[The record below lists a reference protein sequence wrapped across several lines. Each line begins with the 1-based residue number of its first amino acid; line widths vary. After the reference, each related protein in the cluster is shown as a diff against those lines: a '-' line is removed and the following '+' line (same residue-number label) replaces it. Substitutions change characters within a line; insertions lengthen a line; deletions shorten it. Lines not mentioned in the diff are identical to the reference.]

1 MRMDIG
7 NMNRR
12 RTTHFLIGSFA
23 LLLCIS
29 AAAFFCLGYYVSK
42 ISKEAIDGVGDLYM
56 TGINEQI
63 SSHFHTL
70 MNLKLEQA
78 ETVTRVVL
86 SEPGNKEDLYHEL
99 IYRVTARNFDYLAL
113 CSEEGDLQ
121 MLYGN
126 QIRLAD
132 PEPFYRSLRDGENKV
147 AVGRD
152 EFDKELVLFGIG
164 AEYPME
170 NEEQSM
176 ALVVGLPITYISEML
191 ATEGED
197 TLMYSHII
205 RKDGSFVTSN
215 MQGYD
220 DYFSSL
226 YERYKGEK
234 DKIDNYIKELSMA
247 MEKKEDYTVVMDFGG
262 GRQQMYCTSLPY
274 SEWHLVTILPF
285 GQLNET
291 VEDLNWNRTVSTVLV
306 FVLVVVVLLCIFY
319 YYYKMSCQQLKE
331 VEMARQE
338 ALQAT
343 KAKSEF
349 LSNMS
354 HDIRTPMNAIVGM
367 TAIATA
373 HIDNQEQVH
382 NCLKKIA
389 LSGKHLLGLI
399 NDVLDM
405 SKIES
410 GKMTLTLER
419 ISLQEVFDGI
429 VSIVQTQIKGKG
441 QNLNVHITD
450 IEAEDVYCDG
460 VRLNQVLLNLLS
472 NAVKYTQEGGTIQ
485 LSLYQEEAPQEK
497 GSDYVRT
504 HVLVKDNGIGMT
516 KEFLTHIFD
525 SYSRADSKRVQ
536 KTEGAGLGMAIT
548 KYIVDAMGGELLVE
562 SEPQKGTEF
571 HLILD
576 LQKADIMEVDMVL
589 PAWKMLVVDDDE
601 TLCRTAVDALESIGI
616 QADWTLSG
624 QKAIELVTKHHKMR
638 DDYQI
643 VMLDWK
649 LADMNGLTVARQIR
663 KIMEVD
669 MPIILISAY
678 DWSEFEAEAKEAG
691 ITGFISKPLFKSTLF
706 YGLKR
711 YMGIEEEEN
720 AEADMDLAGRHV
732 LVAEDNDL
740 NWEILNELLTDFGME
755 LDWAENGKIC
765 LEKFQESEP
774 GYYDVILMDVRM
786 PIMNGYESTMAIR
799 SLNRSDAKEIP
810 IIAMTADA
818 FAEDI
823 KRCLDS
829 GMNAHT
835 AKPINLD
842 EVFSLLNRFIK

>member
-1 MRMDIG
+1 MDIG

-29 AAAFFCLGYYVSK
+29 AAAVFCLGYYVSK

>member
-1 MRMDIG
+1 MDIANKKG
-7 NMNRR
+7 S

-29 AAAFFCLGYYVSK
+29 AVAFLCLGYYVSK

-63 SSHFHTL
+63 SSHFQTL

-78 ETVTRVVL
+78 ETVTKVVL
-86 SEPGNKEDLYHEL
+86 SESQNKEDLYQEL
-99 IYRVTARNFDYLAL
+99 IYRVSVRNFDYLAL
-113 CSEEGDLQ
+113 CSEEGELQ
-121 MLYGN
+121 MLYGD
-126 QIRLAD
+126 QIRLVD
-132 PEPFYRSLRDGENKV
+132 PEPFYHSLRNGENKV

-152 EFDKELVLFGIG
+152 ESNKELVLFGIS

-170 NEEQSM
+170 NDESSM
-176 ALVVGLPITYISEML
+176 ALVVALPIEYISEML

-226 YERYKGEK
+226 YERYKDEK
-234 DKIDNYIKELSMA
+234 DKIDKYIKELSTA
-247 MEKKEDYTVVMDFGG
+247 MERKEDYTVVTDFDGS
-262 GRQQMYCTSLPY
+262 RQQIYCSSLPY

-285 GQLNET
+285 GPLNEA
-291 VEDLNWNRTVSTVLV
+291 VENLNWNRTMSTVLV
-306 FVLVVVVLLCIFY
+306 FMLIVTVLLCIFY
-319 YYYKMSCQQLKE
+319 SYYKMSCQQLKE
-331 VEMARQE
+331 VEKARQE

-373 HIDNQEQVH
+373 HIEDQDQVH

-410 GKMTLTLER
+410 GKMTLTSER

-450 IEAEDVYCDG
+450 IETEDVYCDG

-497 GSDYVRT
+497 GSDYIRT

-516 KEFLTHIFD
+516 KEFLEHIFD

-548 KYIVDAMGGELLVE
+548 KYIVDAMNGELLVV

-576 LQKADIMEVDMVL
+576 LEKADIEEVDMVL
-589 PAWKMLVVDDDE
+589 PPWKMLVVDDDE

-624 QKAIELVTKHHKMR
+624 EKAVEMVMKHHKMH

-649 LADMNGLTVARQIR
+649 LPDMNGLAVARQIR
-663 KIMEVD
+663 KIMDVD

-711 YMGIEEEEN
+711 YMGIEEEED
-720 AEADMDLAGRHV
+720 AEADMDLAGRRV

-829 GMNAHT
+829 GMDAHT

-842 EVFSLLNRFIK
+842 EVFSLLKKYLK

>member
-1 MRMDIG
+1 MDIG

-643 VMLDWK
+643 VMLGWK

>member
-1 MRMDIG
+1 MDIG

-126 QIRLAD
+126 QIRLSD

>member
-1 MRMDIG
+1 MK
-7 NMNRR
+7 NH
-12 RTTHFLIGSFA
+12 RTPRFLKIS
-23 LLLCIS
+23 LICVVLLCVIVFS
-29 AAAFFCLGYYVSK
+29 SLALFMERQSSET
-42 ISKEAIDGVGDLYM
+42 INQVGGLYM
-56 TGINEQI
+56 ESMCEQI
-63 SSHFHTL
+63 SRYFETTIEMRLNQVSMLTEETWSEDA
-70 MNLKLEQA
+70 EQLQQVRQRMESNA
-78 ETVTRVVL
+78 RDCDFTHLALLSEDGQFEMFYGEPLRIADPVSYLSSLNAGERKAALGYDSTGSSVVL
-86 SEPGNKEDLYHEL
+86 LGVPCEYLMTDGQEC
-99 IYRVTARNFDYLAL
+99 TAMVAGIPVSYINEAL
-113 CSEEGDLQ
+113 
-121 MLYGN
+121 
-126 QIRLAD
+126 
-132 PEPFYRSLRDGENKV
+132 SLNVSD
-147 AVGRD
+147 D
-152 EFDKELVLFGIG
+152 E
-164 AEYPME
+164 A
-170 NEEQSM
+170 
-176 ALVVGLPITYISEML
+176 
-191 ATEGED
+191 
-197 TLMYSHII
+197 YSFII
-205 RKDGSFVTSN
+205 RKDGSFVLCTDDVVRGN
-215 MQGYD
+215 YFDRALDLYD
-220 DYFSSL
+220 DVEKKPPKMYVEEL
-226 YERYKGEK
+226 KQAMGEET
-234 DKIDNYIKELSMA
+234 DYSTSLSMNGVRRH
-247 MEKKEDYTVVMDFGG
+247 MF
-262 GRQQMYCTSLPY
+262 CTKLSY
-274 SEWHLVTILPF
+274 SEWYLLTFLPYGDLDRTIDSLGQKWIRAAFVSCTVILLVL
-285 GQLNET
+285 
-291 VEDLNWNRTVSTVLV
+291 
-306 FVLVVVVLLCIFY
+306 LVVFAVYLY
-319 YYYKMSCQQLKE
+319 MTWRQLRDLDY
-331 VEMARQE
+331 ARQE
-338 ALQAT
+338 AERAN

>member
-1 MRMDIG
+1 MDIG
-7 NMNRR
+7 NMNRSR
-12 RTTHFLIGSFA
+12 ATRFLIGSFT

-63 SSHFHTL
+63 SSHFQTL

-126 QIRLAD
+126 QIQLAD
-132 PEPFYRSLRDGENKV
+132 PEPFYHSLRDGENKV

-152 EFDKELVLFGIG
+152 EFDKELVLFGIS
-164 AEYPME
+164 AEYPMQ

-176 ALVVGLPITYISEML
+176 ALVVGLPVTYISEML

-215 MQGYD
+215 MQGYA

-234 DKIDNYIKELSMA
+234 DKIDNYIKELSTA
-247 MEKKEDYTVVMDFGG
+247 MEQKEDYTVVMDFGG

-306 FVLVVVVLLCIFY
+306 FVLIVAVLLCIFY

-450 IEAEDVYCDG
+450 IETEDVYCDG

-497 GSDYVRT
+497 GSNYIRT

-576 LQKADIMEVDMVL
+576 LEKADVMEVDMVL

-601 TLCRTAVDALESIGI
+601 TLCRTAVDSLESIGI

>member
-1 MRMDIG
+1 MDIG